1 MSARRTVYAVIT
13 SGVAAACVL
22 AGAAAQPVTAQS
34 RTGIRVPNVLRTT
47 ERLGGAIAVDP
58 GNAELG
64 FRSSMGLPADPSY
77 VRALHQE
84 YIARVP
90 GVLYAY
96 GGIFTAAEYK
106 TLAFRQHLTEFV
118 SPQPAYAP
126 GIAHATRTDAFYRY
140 ILANSGSYGGLYID
154 QKAGGIVTVLFT
166 SDVNRNRRDLEKIF
180 PFSGHLRVLKAAH
193 TYASLLAT
201 THQIAADVDTLRA
214 QGVKLSTW
222 GPDVQAN
229 MVRVGLSTLSPSSEA
244 LLRRLYP
251 AVPLEFT
258 TAPVAKITGTQD
270 ELSPPMK
277 GGLGIWETES
287 DAGCTASFP
296 LVGPAWPGGAG
307 NTYWSTAGHC
317 GPPDDLWNQGP
328 QPPNIQAGHT
338 IGNAFYDT
346 FGSEWSNGSQTE
358 NDAAAIADNTT
369 DMTKDIVLSDYSCG
383 FLCTGVNERVL
394 HGMEQI
400 PQPGES
406 TCMSGAYSGGEHC
419 STIISI
425 DNCITYSGLQKEG
438 FPNDTAQICNVA
450 FANLNSTFGDSG
462 SPVYQPE
469 TTGTSMAQGILSGCF
484 TNPDGSC
491 AAESI
496 FTQIA
501 EALTNLGGGGW
512 SIDA

>member
-1 MSARRTVYAVIT
+1 MSARRIMHAVMTT
-13 SGVAAACVL
+13 SVAAACAL
-22 AGAAAQPVTAQS
+22 GGSSQPAAAQS
-34 RTGIRVPNVLRTT
+34 MTGIRIPNVIRTT
-47 ERLGGAIAVDP
+47 ERLGGPMGMDP
-58 GNAELG
+58 TPSELG
-64 FRSSMGLPADPSY
+64 FRSSMGLQADASY
-77 VRALHQE
+77 VRVLHQL
-84 YIARVP
+84 YIAHAP
-90 GVLYAY
+90 GAVYAY
-96 GGIFTAAEYK
+96 GGVFTTAEYE
-106 TLAFRQHLTEFV
+106 TLAFRQQLTEFI

-126 GIAHATRTDAFYRY
+126 GIAHTTRSDTFYRY
-140 ILANSGSYGGLYID
+140 IEANSGSFGGLYID
-154 QKAGGIVTVLFT
+154 QQAGGIVTVLFT
-166 SDVNRNRRDLEKIF
+166 SDVNRHRQALETLF
-180 PFSGHLRVLKAAH
+180 PYTGHLRVLQVAH

-201 THQIAADVDTLRA
+201 THQIAADADSLRA
-214 QGVKLSTW
+214 RGVQLSTW

-229 MVRVGLSTLSPSSEA
+229 VVRIGLSTLSPSSAA
-244 LLRRLYP
+244 LLRHLY
-251 AVPLEFT
+251 AAAPLEFT
-258 TAPVAKITGTQD
+258 TAPIAKITGTQD

-277 GGLGIWETES
+277 GGLGIWETEN

-296 LVGPAWPGGAG
+296 LVGPSWPGGAG

-338 IGNAFYDT
+338 IGNALYDT
-346 FGSEWSNGSQTE
+346 FGSEWSNGSQTQ
-358 NDAAAIADNTT
+358 NDAAAINDNST
-369 DMTKDIVLSDYSCG
+369 DMTKNIVLSDYSCG

-425 DNCITYSGLQKEG
+425 DNCVTYTGLQKEG
-438 FPNDTAQICNVA
+438 FPNDTAQVCNVA

-462 SPVYQPE
+462 SPIYQPE
-469 TTGTSMAQGILSGCF
+469 STGTSMAQGILNGCF

-491 AAESI
+491 SAESL